1 MGTPRVVVVGAG
13 VIGLSC
19 GWRLAEA
26 GLDVTVVDPAPG
38 SGASS
43 VAAGMLAPMTE
54 AHPTEAALLR
64 LSLASALRYP
74 RFVADL
80 EDLTGLEV
88 GYRTSGTLVTALDAA
103 DEAQLAVLA
112 GHLERLGLAAEPL
125 TGRACREA
133 EPALSSDTR
142 AGLLVPEDHSVDNRA
157 LVRALLSAVDRSGAR
172 LVAARVAAIDCGG
185 EHVSGEHASGVV
197 RGVVLDSGESLSA
210 DVVVV
215 AAGCRSADLHPRL
228 RGLVRPV
235 KGEVLRLRRTPG
247 ALPLDRTVRAQ
258 VAGRSVYLVPR
269 DNGELVVGATQLEAG
284 FDTTVRAGAV
294 HALLRDARLV
304 VPSVDEYT
312 LAESAAGLRPGS
324 PDNTPLLGAIG
335 PDGLLVATGHHRDGI
350 LLAPITADTIVEL
363 ATLGTT
369 PGHASDVSPRRFIPG
384 GQRCSERS

>member
-1 MGTPRVVVVGAG
+1 MSTPRVVVVGAG

-64 LSLASALRYP
+64 LSLASTLRYP

-80 EDLTGLEV
+80 EDLTGLDV

-112 GHLERLGLAAEPL
+112 GHLERLGLCAEPL
-125 TGRACREA
+125 TGRACRKA
-133 EPALSSDTR
+133 EPALSADIR

-157 LVRALLSAVDRSGAR
+157 LLRALLGAVDRSGAR
-172 LVAARVAAIDCGG
+172 LMTARVAAIDCGD
-185 EHVSGEHASGVV
+185 EHVSGAV
-197 RGVVLDSGESLSA
+197 RAVALDSGESLSA

-215 AAGCRSADLHPRL
+215 AAGCRSADLHPSL

-284 FDTTVRAGAV
+284 FDTTVSAGAV
-294 HALLRDARLV
+294 HALLRDARRV
-304 VPSVDEYT
+304 VPGVDEYT
-312 LAESAAGLRPGS
+312 LTESAAGLRPGS
-324 PDNTPLLGAIG
+324 PDNAPLLGAIG

-350 LLAPITADTIVEL
+350 LLAPITADTIVAL
-363 ATLGTT
+363 ATLGNT
-369 PGHASDVSPRRFIPG
+369 PGAASDVSPRRFVPG
-384 GQRCSERS
+384 GQPCSERS